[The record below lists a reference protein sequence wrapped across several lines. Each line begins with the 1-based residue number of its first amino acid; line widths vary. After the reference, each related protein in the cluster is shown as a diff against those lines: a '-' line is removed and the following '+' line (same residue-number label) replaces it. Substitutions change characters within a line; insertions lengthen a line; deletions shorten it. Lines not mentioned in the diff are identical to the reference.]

1 MHCRGLRRM
10 DIRPSVDASSRRD
23 FPARR
28 KATTIVMT
36 SLSTRD
42 AQASL
47 VRSTVSAGILFMLAS
62 ITLYSCLDALAK
74 WTVTIYA
81 AAQFLLIRSTTSI
94 AVLLPF
100 VVRNDFAALRN
111 VPRPGLQALR
121 AALSLAEV
129 LLFFTAVYY
138 LPLADTITCYLSA
151 PILVVALS
159 AIFLGEKVGWRRWSA
174 VLVGFA
180 GVIIAMKPSASSIS
194 VGALIAVAGAFCSAV
209 LMIVTRQ
216 LRGTSQTF
224 LAFSQISGTLLFG
237 AVVAPFQWVTPEW
250 PHVGIFLVS
259 GFVSVAA
266 LLCVNRSLSLAPASV
281 LAPYKFTAIL
291 FAALFGYLV
300 FGDVPPLTT
309 IVGAAIIVASGL
321 YIFMRERKLARAEP
335 VVTPQPG

>member
-1 MHCRGLRRM
+1 M
-10 DIRPSVDASSRRD
+10 P
-23 FPARR
+23 
-28 KATTIVMT
+28 KAMTFAMT
-36 SLSTRD
+36 SIPQPTAAD
-42 AQASL
+42 VA
-47 VRSTVSAGILFMLAS
+47 RSTVTAGILFMLAS

-74 WTVTIYA
+74 WTVALYA
-81 AAQFLLIRSTTSI
+81 AAQFLLIRSTTAF

-100 VVRNDFAALRN
+100 VTRNNFAALKN
-111 VPRPGLQALR
+111 VPRPGLQATR
-121 AALSLAEV
+121 VVLSITEV
-129 LLFFTAVYY
+129 MLFFTAIYY

-151 PILVVALS
+151 PIIVVALS
-159 AIFLGEKVGWRRWSA
+159 AIFLGEQVGWRRWSA
-174 VLVGFA
+174 VLVGFI
-180 GVIIAMKPSASSIS
+180 GVVIAMRPSTSSIS
-194 VGALIAVAGAFCSAV
+194 FGALIALAGAFCSAV

-250 PHVGIFLVS
+250 SHVGIFLVS
-259 GFVSVAA
+259 GVVSVAG
-266 LLCVNRSLSLAPASV
+266 LLCANRSLSLAPASV

-335 VVTPQPG
+335 VVTPQPA